1 MADLLGI
8 SEDAGIQ
15 LQSLS
20 ADQRVYREGAVR
32 VSFPWFMSDEMV
44 NYTIEAVAWI
54 SERGW

>member
-8 SEDAGIQ
+8 SEDADYQ

-20 ADQRVYREGAVR
+20 TDQRVYREGGFRA
-32 VSFPWFMSDEMV
+32 SFPWFQSDETV
-44 NYTIEAVAWI
+44 EYIIEAVAWV